1 MTPGVQQNSVSNTVQ
16 NVVQNS
22 TEALSTSQ
30 SVVRYKFP
38 GNLIGVVR
46 EEDWDNMEIKQQIA
60 LIISLGENPQNYL
73 ESNIVNASQNIQT
86 ENIQNIQSNSQLH
99 QEELKVV
106 EKPVEIPALQ
116 PVKPVIAEVPVNNF
130 MPAIEATKNEF
141 IAVKKEVSTIEQDFI
156 SGKTVEASKNNAE
169 QNQTKDKQ
177 LSQEDK
183 TRIIEE
189 TGLNL
194 WMPKLFGYKPSATT
208 IKKATTNKSDDPADY
223 QISNAESWLRL
234 LIGKLF
240 KRNMSANEI

>member
-1 MTPGVQQNSVSNTVQ
+1 MTPGVQQNSVSNSVQ
-16 NVVQNS
+16 NIIPNSSESLSDMQNIDKY
-22 TEALSTSQ
+22 
-30 SVVRYKFP
+30 RFP
-38 GNLIGVVR
+38 GKLIGVVR
-46 EEDWDNMEIKQQIA
+46 EEDWINMEAKQQMA

-86 ENIQNIQSNSQLH
+86 ENIQNIQSNSQLN

-106 EKPVEIPALQ
+106 KNSVEIPALQ
-116 PVKPVIAEVPVNNF
+116 PVRPVIVEVPVNNF

-169 QNQTKDKQ
+169 QSQTKDKQ

-223 QISNAESWLRL
+223 QISSAESWLRL